1 MPTPVPSAMPTA
13 YPLVAYNYRV
23 IVGSIAMRF
32 TKVEGLVWERSAV
45 TYRDGLSFL
54 DGERIGTYYIDT
66 YTTLTLSQGLVAADA
81 SLHDWLREGDA
92 RLLQVQLCQADGQ
105 AKIAWQANR
114 AIPVKLAGANL
125 DAQGNEVVVERLEL
139 RAKGLSIKHPF

>member
-1 MPTPVPSAMPTA
+1 MPVPAPSGIATA

-23 IVGSIAMRF
+23 IVGAIAMRF
-32 TKVEGLVWERSAV
+32 SKVEGLVWERSAV

-54 DGERIGTYYIDT
+54 DGESISTYSISA
-66 YTTLTLSQGLVAADA
+66 YTTLTLSQGVVVADS
-81 SLHDWLREGDA
+81 SLHDWLKQGDA

-114 AIPVKLAGANL
+114 AIPVKLTGANL

-139 RAKGLSIKHPF
+139 RAKGWSIKHPF

>member
-1 MPTPVPSAMPTA
+1 MAAPALSAIPSA

-23 IVGSIAMRF
+23 IVGAITMRF

-54 DGERIGTYYIDT
+54 DGESISTYSISA
-66 YTTLTLSQGLVAADA
+66 YTTLTLSQGVVVADS
-81 SLHDWLREGDA
+81 SLHDWLKQGDA

-105 AKIAWQANR
+105 AKIAWLANR
-114 AIPVKLAGANL
+114 AIPVKLTGANL

-139 RAKGLSIKHPF
+139 RAKGWSIKHPF